1 LQQIILGIYMK
12 VKIIALIILVYLVIG
27 NNYSPAQSFSGPD
40 STLLSNAKNDTSLLR
55 QIVTNRPGELIAAKA
70 QNQIGLILFN
80 AKNESN
86 ASQEFLAVYN
96 QFLGTQDAYTA
107 TYYLGKI
114 AFHVD
119 NLKNAKKYFSEYLAS
134 HPNDGNVLWAQ
145 YYYIKAKYRDNDSD
159 YVEAAHHFLSVQNDF
174 KQSKKATMQYELISY
189 LVKNNKY
196 SEALNEANKMMKLY
210 PADTLSGKVKYMIGE
225 IYSSLDR
232 SSDALAQYNLIL
244 QKPGI
249 TSIEAAKTRFH
260 IGEVYASQNDFT
272 NARTSYHLIL
282 TDFPN
287 LKRWVA
293 AANYSLAMLNYQEWL
308 LQKDSTNLANGYS
321 ALQNYITHHPEDHH
335 MPLALRA
342 LADLYLSEGKYT
354 EAINSFDKILNYDT
368 SLVTLNPRASV
379 RSNDLK
385 AHKKIVKDVNFAK
398 IRILREKLHMPE
410 AAMSILVKI
419 LSNSENNGEA
429 KLNKALCLI
438 DLKRSNEAKFLLEQL
453 VQEGGKQKNYAQH
466 ILLTL
471 K

>member
-1 LQQIILGIYMK
+1 MLLNIIIS
-12 VKIIALIILVYLVIG
+12 
-27 NNYSPAQSFSGPD
+27 SPVMPQSLSGTD
-40 STLLSNAKNDTSLLR
+40 STLLNNAKNDTTLLR

-70 QNQIGLILFN
+70 QNQIGLILLN

-86 ASQEFLAVYN
+86 ASQEFLAVHN
-96 QFLGTQDAYTA
+96 QFLGTQDAFTA
-107 TYYLGKI
+107 AYYLGKI
-114 AFHVD
+114 AFHLD
-119 NLKNAKKYFSEYLAS
+119 NLKNAKKYLSSYLAS
-134 HPNDGNVLWAQ
+134 HPIDGNVLWAQ

-159 YVEAAHHFLSVQNDF
+159 YVEAAHHFLSVPNDF

-196 SEALNEANKMMKLY
+196 SEALNEANKMMDLY
-210 PADTLSGKVKYMIGE
+210 PTDTLSEKVKYMIGE

-272 NARTSYHLIL
+272 NARTNYQLIL

-287 LKRWVA
+287 LKRWAGA
-293 AANYSLAMLNYQEWL
+293 AKYSLAMLNYQEWL
-308 LQKDSTNLANGYS
+308 VAKDSIHLAKGYS
-321 ALQNYITHHPEDHH
+321 ALQTYIAQNPEDHH
-335 MPLALRA
+335 LPIALRA

-354 EAINSFDKILNYDT
+354 DAINSFDKISNYDT
-368 SLVTLNPRASV
+368 SRVTLNPRASA

-385 AHKKIVKDVNFAK
+385 AHKKMVKEVNLEKAH
-398 IRILREKLHMPE
+398 ILRENLHQPDS
-410 AAMSILVKI
+410 ALSIFDSM
-419 LSNSENNGEA
+419 LSVSPNNGEA

-438 DLKRSNEAKFLLEQL
+438 DLNQKTEARSILEQL
-453 VQEGGKQKNYAQH
+453 VQQGGKQKKHAAH